1 MCDPVTIGSMAV
13 SALGAKM
20 QSDAA
25 AENVNNTITARNNAY
40 SANAAIQKNI
50 QGQATQ
56 ALQQTT
62 DKFTPANQV
71 STLANAQQNRVA
83 AATNAIAAA
92 PTIAPTTSP
101 SAPQIVK
108 DAYTK
113 AGSNAMMKAQQTA
126 AAEGNLAGYGDS
138 NLQNNLSIN
147 TGQNN
152 LQPLVDSGQHNA
164 SLLPIEMES
173 AANNAPRA
181 SGEFGQILQ
190 AVGGAGAA
198 YAGGGGTL
206 GGAINKVTSIPGK
219 VAGAIGGANT
229 GGSLYSTMGNLVKG
243 SMGYQGP
250 GF

>member
-25 AENVNNTITARNNAY
+25 AQNVNNTVTARNNAY
-40 SANAAIQKNI
+40 AENAAIQKNI

-56 ALQQTT
+56 ALTQTT

-83 AATNAIAAA
+83 GATNAIAAA

-101 SAPQIVK
+101 SAPQIVR

-113 AGSNAMMKAQQTA
+113 AGANAMMKGQQTA
-126 AAEGNLAGYGDS
+126 TAEGNLAGYGDS

-147 TGQNN
+147 AGQNN
-152 LQPLVDSGQHNA
+152 LQPLVADGQHNA

-173 AANNAPRA
+173 AANNAPRE
-181 SGEFGQILQ
+181 SGQAGQILQ
-190 AVGGAGAA
+190 ALGGVGAA
-198 YAGGGGTL
+198 YAGGGGTF
-206 GGAINKVTSIPGK
+206 GSAVNKVTGAASK
-219 VAGAIGGANT
+219 VSGAVGAANT
-229 GGSLYSTMGNLVKG
+229 GQGLYSTMGNLVKG
-243 SMGYQGP
+243 ATGQYGP